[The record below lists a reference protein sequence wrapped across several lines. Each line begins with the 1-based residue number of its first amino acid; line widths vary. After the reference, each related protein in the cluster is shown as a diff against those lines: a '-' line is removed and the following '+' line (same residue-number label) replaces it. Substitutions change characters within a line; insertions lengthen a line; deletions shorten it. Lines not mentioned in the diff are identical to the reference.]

1 VQQLDGPRSGASSVL
16 NRHDCRRREV
26 IAAGL
31 LTVAA
36 AVAYSYHLGRPALG
50 PSEAYSALAAAQP
63 TVRAVARS
71 AMQFDPGKPLLYH
84 LLLHWFCGWFGTSEA
99 ALRGLSLIFGISST
113 ALVFAYGNELYG
125 PRVGFAAAAI
135 WAFNPLALL
144 FARWARMYSMFVAFA
159 VAHLLALAKVRHA
172 ATASRTITAGVLGAV
187 MLYSHLAA
195 VLIIGA
201 DLMVIMRELRRD
213 RRSASWPAVAIAVL
227 LFAPFIPAAAA
238 QTRELLFGHW
248 LDWIGAHRSSDAIR
262 VLAAGLAAGVLL
274 WLSLGMRR
282 TSETAESV
290 LRCALYAGVPLLVF
304 AVGSIVIRPMF
315 VVRYAAPSFA
325 VAAVILAWGL
335 DQMGARVRNDSVLA
349 IMAFFAMLLP
359 LSYTALD
366 QPWREIAA
374 RVAADSN
381 PHETV
386 FFESGFFSAK
396 HVIDQNE
403 NHGFPLGF
411 FLAPFKYYFK
421 QNNPDGAVPGDDPQ
435 RARQLITHAALE
447 AGGAWLVSGKP
458 RPEAVAELP
467 SGASF
472 QMDVRQDFSRVLL
485 LHVRLAGHERPPPA
499 APAGK

>member
-1 VQQLDGPRSGASSVL
+1 
-16 NRHDCRRREV
+16 
-26 IAAGL
+26 
-31 LTVAA
+31 
-36 AVAYSYHLGRPALG
+36 
-50 PSEAYSALAAAQP
+50 
-63 TVRAVARS
+63 
-71 AMQFDPGKPLLYH
+71 MQFDPGKPLLYH

-113 ALVFAYGNELYG
+113 ALVFAYGNELFG

-159 VAHLLALAKVRHA
+159 LAHLLALAKVRRRP
-172 ATASRTITAGVLGAV
+172 TAGRSIAAGVLGAA

-201 DLMVIMRELRRD
+201 DLMVVMRELRRD

-248 LDWIGAHRSSDAIR
+248 LDWIGVHRSSAAMR
-262 VLAAGLAAGVLL
+262 VLTAGLAAGVLL
-274 WLSLGMRR
+274 WLSLGLRR
-282 TSETAESV
+282 TSELVESV
-290 LRCALYAGVPLLVF
+290 LRCSLYAGVPLLVF
-304 AVGSIVIRPMF
+304 AAGSIVLRPMF
-315 VVRYAAPSFA
+315 VVRYVAPSFA

-335 DQMGARVRNDSVLA
+335 DRMGARVRNDSVLA
-349 IMAFFAMLLP
+349 LTVFFAMLLP

-374 RVAADSN
+374 RVAAGDS
-381 PHETV
+381 PRQTV
-386 FFESGFFSAK
+386 FFETGFFSAQ
-396 HVIDQNE
+396 HMIDQNE
-403 NHGFPLGF
+403 NNGFPLGF
-411 FLAPFKYYFK
+411 FRAPFMYYFK
-421 QNNPDGAVPGDDPQ
+421 QHNPDGAVPGDDPQ
-435 RARQLITHAALE
+435 RARQLIRHAALK

-467 SGASF
+467 SGATF
-472 QMDVRQDFSRVLL
+472 QVDVRQDFSRVLL
-485 LHVRLAGHERPPPA
+485 LHIRVAGREPPHPA
-499 APAGK
+499 APVGK